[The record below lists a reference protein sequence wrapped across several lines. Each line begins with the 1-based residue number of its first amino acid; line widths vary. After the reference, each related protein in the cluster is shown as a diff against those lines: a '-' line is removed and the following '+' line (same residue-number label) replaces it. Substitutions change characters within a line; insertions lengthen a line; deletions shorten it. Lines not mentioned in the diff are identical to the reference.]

1 MYLSSCEYASKALRS
16 KFFKDRLKLVLA
28 PKAYINGLIANSS
41 YLAEEDIKRIKI
53 PLIQIIGFEAQLTI
67 SSVKDKGIFTAEVVF
82 KLSFPTTKK
91 EIEQGAISNIIK
103 ALSLTQ
109 VTISS

>member
-1 MYLSSCEYASKALRS
+1 MYLSSCKYASKALRS
-16 KFFKDRLKLVLA
+16 KFFKDSLKLVLA
-28 PKAYINGLIANSS
+28 PKSYINDLIANNP
-41 YLAEEDIKRIKI
+41 YLAEEDIKKIKI
-53 PLIQIIGFEAQLTI
+53 PPIQIIGFEAQLTI
-67 SSVKDKGIFTAEVVF
+67 LSVKDKDIFTAEVVF

-91 EIEQGAISNIIK
+91 QIIQGAINNIIK